1 MTLQSSLMQQIH
13 ADGSVRHAEKRRNGS
28 CQFANGIARISLDA
42 YENVVPKSY
51 RNVNKQTCVAAVVA
65 QREGELQVMGLG
77 VGTKL
82 LSDAILREE
91 QLRGTIAADGDG
103 SSYGKRI
110 RDCHAEVLAR
120 RAFRRQISLEILFDL
135 AAAEENGKGK
145 TTNYIPILERIEN
158 KDFGGDDK
166 KSNITN
172 NIRYRLRSDV
182 TLHFYASSAPCK

>member
-1 MTLQSSLMQQIH
+1 MQQVH

-51 RNVNKQTCVAAVVA
+51 RNINKQTCVAAVVA

-77 VGTKL
+77 VGTKF

-91 QLRGTIAADGDG
+91 QQLRGTIAADGDG

-120 RAFRRQISLEILFDL
+120 RAFRRQISLEISFDL

-145 TTNYIPILERIEN
+145 TNYIPILERVEN
-158 KDFGGDDK
+158 KDGGDDK

-172 NIRYRLRSDV
+172 NIRYRLRSGV
-182 TLHFYASSAPCK
+182 TLHRNAE